1 MYSRGLFIK
10 AQKSLSRVTLH
21 TEYLEMAKFL
31 AFAAVIVRAYVIA
44 DDL

>member
-1 MYSRGLFIK
+1 MYSSGLFNK

-31 AFAAVIVRAYVIA
+31 AFVAVIVRAYVIVGE
-44 DDL
+44 L